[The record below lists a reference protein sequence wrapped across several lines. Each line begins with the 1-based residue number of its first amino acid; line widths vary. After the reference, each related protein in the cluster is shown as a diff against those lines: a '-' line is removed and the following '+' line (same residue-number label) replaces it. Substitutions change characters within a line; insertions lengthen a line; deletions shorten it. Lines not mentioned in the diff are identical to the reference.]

1 MNEHM
6 NTFKF
11 FLKLKY
17 LLSVISDLDCSPGFI
32 CTLFTNVVDTKTG
45 FEVWRWLFYIGCLLD
60 LINFNQFIQN

>member
-1 MNEHM
+1 M

-32 CTLFTNVVDTKTG
+32 CTLFTIVVDTKTG
-45 FEVWRWLFYIGCLLD
+45 FEV
-60 LINFNQFIQN
+60 